1 MSRADPIR
9 DRYFKAVERAE
20 LANALLFYLGAVL
33 SFATLLVDKASH
45 PKAYEWTL
53 AAFVLT
59 TLALFTIG
67 LASRLYWIPRAETKR
82 RQDFFTSACNVGLT
96 HEVSDGYYNNDFTGS
111 IDRMAAQAF
120 ENSLFSKS
128 IALRMAWTER
138 TKVVVYVIA
147 WLTSLMNRETD
158 LGWAV
163 AATQAIFSEQLLSKA
178 IRVDW
183 IRSQFEKT
191 YEDMYRLFQSR
202 PQPPEFAAQMLDTLS
217 FYETTKANGGIVL
230 SSKIFERLNPELS
243 LEWDKVKATLRM

>member
-1 MSRADPIR
+1 
-9 DRYFKAVERAE
+9 
-20 LANALLFYLGAVL
+20 
-33 SFATLLVDKASH
+33 
-45 PKAYEWTL
+45 
-53 AAFVLT
+53 
-59 TLALFTIG
+59 
-67 LASRLYWIPRAETKR
+67 
-82 RQDFFTSACNVGLT
+82 LT
-96 HEVSDGYYNNDFTGS
+96 HESSDGYYNNNFTDS
-111 IDRMAAQAF
+111 IDRMAAQVF

-147 WLTSLMNRETD
+147 WLLCLMNRETD

-163 AATQAIFSEQLLSKA
+163 AATQAIFSEQVLSKA

-191 YEDMYRLFQSR
+191 YDEMYRLFRSR
-202 PQPPEFAAQMLDTLS
+202 PQPPQFAAQMLDTLS

-230 SSKIFERLNPELS
+230 SSKVFERLNPELS